1 MKNKNLFGD
10 IIGGVVSAFVALP
23 LTLACGLLVFKS
35 LNDFESLGINAAIFS
50 AIIGSLISAFVGVH
64 SLQISGPRVVTTLI
78 LSDLVYLIFS
88 QLDKSLEILQLS
100 FILISIISI
109 TVILSG
115 FFQLFF
121 AYFKVGK
128 LIKFLPHPVVIGV
141 STTIGLI
148 IVVKQLPT
156 LFNHHSE
163 EFFYTLFSNPLNL
176 FENFSE
182 TFYLLLIAF
191 FIVFILF
198 SKDYLSKKSNFILI
212 NFIPLL
218 APLLGIVLFM
228 FFPLNSKEYY
238 LSELNLSFLDYKE
251 IFYDLKTIMPII
263 ESNFSD
269 ILLTSFSIALMG
281 TLNSLVSISIL
292 ETKIPSQ
299 SKDTSLELKGQGI
312 GNIAVGLFGGLPSSG
327 SEARG
332 LSNYTVGARTRLSV
346 FVHFF
351 TLILIVFVFNKYLT
365 YIPVIVLCALLIHT
379 GLLMTKPTFELI
391 LHGIRVCLHRPFDE
405 INSCIKDTIYTLF
418 IIFIMLVTNYFE
430 DVSTA
435 VVSGFALASLIF
447 IVEMMKNT
455 DFKVISASFHRSR
468 KIRTQKE
475 KEFLDENG
483 QKIKIIELEGA
494 IFFGTADSLRIIIDK
509 LDSSVQY
516 LILDFRKVTEVD
528 ITGAEIIKICINENK
543 TINFILSYIIEG
555 DDTYQALCS
564 AGVIN
569 DDTSKTIKWF
579 YNTDY
584 ALEYVEDE
592 YLKQNNI
599 LSSNSEKVSLENLSI
614 LNNLDEKELQILSN
628 NMTEKI
634 YKKDEYIFSVN
645 SKADELYF
653 LTKGFVSIK
662 TKEKEIAYENSE
674 CLHRNEKTLFSS
686 RRITFSPGIV
696 FGEMAFFQDEKHTVD
711 AIADDEVCVYSLS
724 KKNFEKLSLEN
735 LNLTQKLTLSF
746 CKHLSSRLKE
756 VTDEIHIL
764 EKWD

>member
-23 LTLACGLLVFKS
+23 LTLACGLLVFKGLS
-35 LNDFESLGINAAIFS
+35 DFESLGINAAIFS

-148 IVVKQLPT
+148 IVIKQLPT

-269 ILLTSFSIALMG
+269 ILLTSFSIALM
-281 TLNSLVSISIL
+281 
-292 ETKIPSQ
+292 E
-299 SKDTSLELKGQGI
+299 
-312 GNIAVGLFGGLPSSG
+312 
-327 SEARG
+327 
-332 LSNYTVGARTRLSV
+332 
-346 FVHFF
+346 H
-351 TLILIVFVFNKYLT
+351 
-365 YIPVIVLCALLIHT
+365 
-379 GLLMTKPTFELI
+379 
-391 LHGIRVCLHRPFDE
+391 
-405 INSCIKDTIYTLF
+405 
-418 IIFIMLVTNYFE
+418 
-430 DVSTA
+430 
-435 VVSGFALASLIF
+435 
-447 IVEMMKNT
+447 
-455 DFKVISASFHRSR
+455 
-468 KIRTQKE
+468 
-475 KEFLDENG
+475 
-483 QKIKIIELEGA
+483 
-494 IFFGTADSLRIIIDK
+494 
-509 LDSSVQY
+509 
-516 LILDFRKVTEVD
+516 
-528 ITGAEIIKICINENK
+528 
-543 TINFILSYIIEG
+543 
-555 DDTYQALCS
+555 
-564 AGVIN
+564 
-569 DDTSKTIKWF
+569 
-579 YNTDY
+579 
-584 ALEYVEDE
+584 
-592 YLKQNNI
+592 
-599 LSSNSEKVSLENLSI
+599 
-614 LNNLDEKELQILSN
+614 
-628 NMTEKI
+628 
-634 YKKDEYIFSVN
+634 
-645 SKADELYF
+645 
-653 LTKGFVSIK
+653 
-662 TKEKEIAYENSE
+662 
-674 CLHRNEKTLFSS
+674 
-686 RRITFSPGIV
+686 
-696 FGEMAFFQDEKHTVD
+696 
-711 AIADDEVCVYSLS
+711 
-724 KKNFEKLSLEN
+724 
-735 LNLTQKLTLSF
+735 
-746 CKHLSSRLKE
+746 
-756 VTDEIHIL
+756 
-764 EKWD
+764 